1 MLSSRVRIHYC
12 LSHLSRPSATH
23 GRFSRGTVNNL
34 NEIRQDEV
42 EHTQNR
48 LDTTLADV
56 FSLLSLF
63 FLTIGRTKECP
74 AIYCQI
80 ASMRVSNRMWIF
92 TLAPRRR
99 PTGVHT
105 ADALFLRLVPTRS
118 VLWNS
123 TFRFRPKDEAI
134 QIYSDR
140 GVSDWSH
147 VNPIH
152 PRKMPCPSMIYLFL
166 SLTWGTVS

>member
-1 MLSSRVRIHYC
+1 MMSSSRVRINYAV
-12 LSHLSRPSATH
+12 SRLLMPSATH
-23 GRFSRGTVNNL
+23 GRFSRGAVNNL

-80 ASMRVSNRMWIF
+80 ASMRVSAHIITRYPLPKGHN
-92 TLAPRRR
+92 
-99 PTGVHT
+99 
-105 ADALFLRLVPTRS
+105 RLVRALP
-118 VLWNS
+118 L
-123 TFRFRPKDEAI
+123 
-134 QIYSDR
+134 
-140 GVSDWSH
+140 
-147 VNPIH
+147 
-152 PRKMPCPSMIYLFL
+152 PSSEIGC
-166 SLTWGTVS
+166 SETNAV